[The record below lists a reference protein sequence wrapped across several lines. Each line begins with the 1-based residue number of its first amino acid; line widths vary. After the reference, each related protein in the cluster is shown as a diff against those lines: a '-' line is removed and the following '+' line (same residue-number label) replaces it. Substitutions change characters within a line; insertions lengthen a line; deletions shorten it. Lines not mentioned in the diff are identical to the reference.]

1 MDISEFTEAES
12 NIADLITDYQEME
25 SMCVPLEEGKPEG
38 VDIGDEDG
46 SESGDEACSE
56 EA

>member
-12 NIADLITDYQEME
+12 NIADLIIDYQEME

-38 VDIGDEDG
+38 KGIGDEDG
-46 SESGDEACSE
+46 PESGDEAYPE